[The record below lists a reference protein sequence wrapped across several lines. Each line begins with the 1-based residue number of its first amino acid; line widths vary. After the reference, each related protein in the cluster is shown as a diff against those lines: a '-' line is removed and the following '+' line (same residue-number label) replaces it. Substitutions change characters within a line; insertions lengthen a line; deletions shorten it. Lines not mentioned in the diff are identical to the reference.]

1 MSVCVCLRMCVY
13 TCTHTGKNQG
23 ERRQAWKIHDSEY
36 INSAESYKNS
46 FHHLRD
52 WRLLQ
57 VGFPEERTLE
67 NSEEARRLQRVI
79 NVLRHTH
86 QLALLG
92 WPLCGLST
100 LNLRHIL
107 ELDVE
112 IPRAEVVSVQ
122 WFGILVLES
131 DGSVFRSSSLLS
143 VWPWDLILRHF
154 VLSDV

>member
-1 MSVCVCLRMCVY
+1 MGLQRVGDDRTTKQKRNIAWRICMSVYECVCVCLRMCVY
-13 TCTHTGKNQG
+13 TCTHTGKIQG

-36 INSAESYKNS
+36 INSTESYKNS
-46 FHHLRD
+46 FHHLRY

-57 VGFPEERTLE
+57 VGFPEERMLE

-79 NVLRHTH
+79 NVLCHTH

-107 ELDVE
+107 ESWMLRNPSGQRLYQCSGLVF
-112 IPRAEVVSVQ
+112 
-122 WFGILVLES
+122 WF
-131 DGSVFRSSSLLS
+131 
-143 VWPWDLILRHF
+143 
-154 VLSDV
+154 